1 MTPDDVAS
9 CCDPMSCDIMTY
21 HVTLH
26 HERTGYAT
34 SYLDEYR
41 PTVRVEDELASKAT
55 GLGCRLQVQVTLTY
69 YVLVIKMVVPI
80 YFKYLRVISTT
91 DLIKISIFPCKLIL
105 NSNDF
110 NSNSN
115 SSHAQRILGCI

>member
-9 CCDPMSCDIMTY
+9 CCDPVSCDIMTY
-21 HVTLH
+21 HVILN

-55 GLGCRLQVQVTLTY
+55 RFGCRLQVQVTFTCFSNQNGGIY
-69 YVLVIKMVVPI
+69 YILNI
-80 YFKYLRVISTT
+80 LRVISTT
-91 DLIKISIFPCKLIL
+91 DLKKISISMLT
-105 NSNDF
+105 NT
-110 NSNSN
+110 
-115 SSHAQRILGCI
+115 